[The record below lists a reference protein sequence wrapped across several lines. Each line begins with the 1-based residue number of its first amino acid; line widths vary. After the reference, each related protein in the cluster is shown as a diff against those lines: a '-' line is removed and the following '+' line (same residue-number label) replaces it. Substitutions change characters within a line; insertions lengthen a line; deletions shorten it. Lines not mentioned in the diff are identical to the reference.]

1 MDKESCSTDIKLYS
15 VLGRYTA
22 IRFYDFWSWF
32 KTIRIGWSLA
42 TSPWLIIENHR
53 RVKYKRYSGPNE
65 LTTIFTASMETAEF
79 WALTLGAWLSSDT
92 FCTLYRNRVRV
103 YKGFLLSQQSKLRGW
118 MNLNLIMISPL
129 FFFFF
134 ILITLKAK
142 AWKCKQFDWLSS

>member
-1 MDKESCSTDIKLYS
+1 MDKESCSTNIKLYS
-15 VLGRYTA
+15 FLGRYTA

-32 KTIRIGWSLA
+32 KTIRISWSLA
-42 TSPWLIIENHR
+42 TSPRLIIENYR
-53 RVKYKRYSGPNE
+53 CVKYKRYSGPNE
-65 LTTIFTASMETAEF
+65 LTTILAASVEAAEF
-79 WALTLGAWLSSDT
+79 WVLTLGAWLSSDT
-92 FCTLYRNRVRV
+92 FCTLYINSVRV

-129 FFFFF
+129 SFFS